1 MPRDKRQ
8 TTTARPLDKTRRII
22 SCYTYTLLEILATQ
36 SSYFEHHLMM
46 WRKPMFSKEVAVLHL
61 TPGEKILHL
70 GCGTLPTTSLLIAQ
84 TAPVHVVGIDNNKIA
99 VRIAQR
105 FIKRK
110 NLAESITIQYGDE
123 GHFSLNDFDAI
134 FIAINVWP
142 LDRVLRHLA
151 TTMKPSARILCRSN
165 HDDVEAMLKADEFS
179 SVFAI
184 DSILKHPNAKS
195 AILFRRKET

>member
-8 TTTARPLDKTRRII
+8 TTTARPLDKTRRVI
-22 SCYTYTLLEILATQ
+22 SCYTYTLLEILATR
-36 SSYFEHHLMM
+36 SSYFERLLMT
-46 WRKPMFSKEVAVLHL
+46 WRRPVFSKEIAALHPI
-61 TPGEKILHL
+61 PGEKILHL
-70 GCGTLPTTSLLIAQ
+70 GCGSLPTASLLIAQ

-99 VRIAQR
+99 VRIAQG

-110 NLAESITIQYGDE
+110 NLTETITIQYGD
-123 GHFSLNDFDAI
+123 GGYFPVNDFDAI

-151 TTMKPSARILCRSN
+151 TTMKLSARILCRSN
-165 HDDVEAMLKADEFS
+165 HDDVEAMLKTDEFS

-184 DSILKHPNAKS
+184 DSILKYPNAKS

>member
-8 TTTARPLDKTRRII
+8 TTTTRPLDKTRRII
-22 SCYTYTLLEILATQ
+22 SCYTYTLLEILATR
-36 SSYFEHHLMM
+36 STYFERLLMI
-46 WRKPMFSKEVAVLHL
+46 WRKPMFSKEVAVLHP
-61 TPGEKILHL
+61 TPGKRSCISAAGRYRPHPSSSPRPPQSTSSASTTTRSQY
-70 GCGTLPTTSLLIAQ
+70 GSPNVSSNARTWRTPSPSSMGMKGTSLSMILM
-84 TAPVHVVGIDNNKIA
+84 P
-99 VRIAQR
+99 
-105 FIKRK
+105 
-110 NLAESITIQYGDE
+110 
-123 GHFSLNDFDAI
+123 I